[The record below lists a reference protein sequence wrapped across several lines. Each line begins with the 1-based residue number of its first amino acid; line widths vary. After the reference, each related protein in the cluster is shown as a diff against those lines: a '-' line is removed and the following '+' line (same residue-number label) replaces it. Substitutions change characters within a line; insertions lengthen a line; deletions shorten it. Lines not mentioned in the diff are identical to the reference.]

1 MNREQLFE
9 SVMKEFQNKAI
20 DVFEEVASKTVV
32 EYLPHVET
40 DTEFNASTL
49 ATQYMQDFLSFNRT
63 WRSENFVTSINAEQ
77 VRAAIFE
84 EFREEL
90 EQGIIADQQREIER
104 LREDLSELYSRLAY
118 Q

>member
-9 SVMKEFQNKAI
+9 SLMSQIKHDMRDILEDA
-20 DVFEEVASKTVV
+20 ASKVV
-32 EYLPHVET
+32 TEYLPHIET

-77 VRAAIFE
+77 VRAAIFH
-84 EFREEL
+84 EFQEEL